1 MIKCSIITKNFNYF
15 LILEHLHDTKVVILN
30 TNKLKTVVDL
40 SFLLVNG
47 QIYENLAIFESLTL
61 CAVCS
66 GVSGGQK

>member
-47 QIYENLAIFESLTL
+47 QIYANLAIFESLTL

-66 GVSGGQK
+66 RVSGGQK